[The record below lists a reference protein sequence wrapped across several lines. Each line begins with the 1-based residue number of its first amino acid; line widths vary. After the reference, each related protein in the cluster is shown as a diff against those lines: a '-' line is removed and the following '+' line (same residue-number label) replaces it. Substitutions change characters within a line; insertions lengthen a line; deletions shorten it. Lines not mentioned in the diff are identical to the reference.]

1 MSSVSV
7 LIEFRTW
14 KWLRLQPEWANMI
27 GKNTFYQN
35 EHFVHVF
42 KQAQVRVSVCLF
54 LRDCAPRWDS
64 ARSFYEP
71 CRDSSSLEAANS
83 QALVSTATQKCGEI
97 GNQSREARRSLWAL
111 LFRARLCLAGQ
122 PCTRPGL
129 ASYSRGL
136 AVKLIDL
143 GRLIQKNMNLVGNAF
158 SIPSDLLFVSPA
170 RGPTFL
176 CDGEF
181 WTPLQNQAKSFDFH
195 SCS

>member
-1 MSSVSV
+1 M
-7 LIEFRTW
+7 
-14 KWLRLQPEWANMI
+14 
-27 GKNTFYQN
+27 
-35 EHFVHVF
+35 
-42 KQAQVRVSVCLF
+42 RVDVCLF
-54 LRDCAPRWDS
+54 LCDCAPRWDS
-64 ARSFYEP
+64 ARSFYDP
-71 CRDSSSLEAANS
+71 CRDSSSLEGANS

-97 GNQSREARRSLWAL
+97 GNQSREARHSLWAL

-181 WTPLQNQAKSFDFH
+181 RTPLQNQAKSFDFH

>member
-1 MSSVSV
+1 MKMIEIAAGMSQYD
-7 LIEFRTW
+7 R
-14 KWLRLQPEWANMI
+14 
-27 GKNTFYQN
+27 KNTFYQN

-64 ARSFYEP
+64 ARSFYDP

-129 ASYSRGL
+129 PSFSRFGRKSHRSTASSPKEHEFNRE
-136 AVKLIDL
+136 LIFHTI
-143 GRLIQKNMNLVGNAF
+143 RFAICIASKRN
-158 SIPSDLLFVSPA
+158 
-170 RGPTFL
+170 TFL

-181 WTPLQNQAKSFDFH
+181 WTPLQN
-195 SCS
+195 